1 MKGDESLDR
10 TLAEALRARPAAG
23 CPGET
28 ALLAFYGGRLAKA
41 ESESI
46 REHLARCAP
55 CVELARDAR
64 EFRGAMEAAPQSPR
78 RVGYW
83 LAAAAALATA
93 TLAGLVVARS
103 RPAATA
109 PRPEPETAASAPA
122 PAKSWKDLAIAPAP
136 YAPVAPEDELA
147 YRSGEPA
154 PGGAFA
160 EAMSHYVRGDYA
172 AADAA
177 LARFLE
183 AHPGQGAASYYRGVC
198 LLLLGKPGEA
208 VPLLRSAAA
217 SSKSPDEPRWYLAL
231 ALLKAGDGDAA
242 LPGLD
247 AIAGTPGPRA
257 AEAAALAREVRRG
270 VGGR

>member
-1 MKGDESLDR
+1 MNGEDGLDR
-10 TLAEALRARPAAG
+10 TLADALRARPAAG
-23 CPGET
+23 CPGEET
-28 ALLAFYGGRLAKA
+28 LLAFYGGHLAEA
-41 ESESI
+41 GSDAI
-46 REHLARCAP
+46 REHLARCAS

-64 EFRGAMEAAPQSPR
+64 EFLGAMEAPPGPR

-93 TLAGLVVARS
+93 TLAGLFVARS

-109 PRPEPETAASAPA
+109 PRPEPEAVASA
-122 PAKSWKDLAIAPAP
+122 PAKSWNEIAVAPAP
-136 YAPVAPEDELA
+136 YGPAAPEDELA

-154 PGGAFA
+154 PGDGFA
-160 EAMSHYVRGDYA
+160 QAMARYVQGDYA
-172 AADAA
+172 AADAE

-183 AHPGQGAASYYRGVC
+183 AHPGDGAASYYRGVC

-217 SSKSPDEPRWYLAL
+217 SSTSPGEARWYLAL
-231 ALLKAGDGDAA
+231 ALLKAGDADAA
-242 LPGLD
+242 LAELG
-247 AIAGTPGPRA
+247 AIAATPGPRG
-257 AEAAALAREVRRG
+257 AEAAALAEEVRRG